1 MAKKKSKSASD
12 DKNKVLAVAIK
23 FENICVRKKM
33 AGSNDKLIQCHNQ
46 QCPNCTYFHLLC
58 MGYKRYPNNVKTSWI
73 CPGCK
78 VQGNKLTTST
88 PTNSIN
94 PDEKTLYDIL
104 SELEKSNFDVLN
116 SDETGSSYLESSMLC
131 SNFDMSITNTTVADD
146 IDKTSSLGT
155 LTCTNKEFAIIESST
170 GWLDCVIIHQ
180 AQVLLKQLNPNIE
193 GFQRTTLGPVRNFDV
208 IGGEFIQIL
217 HTSGNH
223 WVCELHWLSERAC

>member
-1 MAKKKSKSASD
+1 
-12 DKNKVLAVAIK
+12 
-23 FENICVRKKM
+23 M

-46 QCPNCTYFHLLC
+46 QCPNCTYFYLWC
-58 MGYKRYPNNVKTSWI
+58 IGYKCYPNNARTNWI

-94 PDEKTLYDIL
+94 HDEKTLRDITL
-104 SELEKSNFDVLN
+104 SELEKSNFDMLN
-116 SDETGSSYLESSMLC
+116 SDETGSSSLKSSMLC
-131 SNFDMSITNTTVADD
+131 SNFDISITNITVADD

-155 LTCTNKEFAIIESST
+155 LTNKEFAIIESST
-170 GWLDCVIIHQ
+170 VWLDCVIIHQ

-193 GFQRTTLGPVRNFDV
+193 GFQPTTLGPVRNFDV